1 MRVKDF
7 FDKVQGIFFMLC
19 CSLFFFS
26 STAQADIAVIVNPA
40 NQGASATLTSVQEIF
55 LGIRSRLSNG
65 AEVTPLDQGQD
76 QKIRQNFYKLVASK
90 NAVEMKAYWTR
101 LIFTG
106 RGSPPPVLSSGQAVR
121 ERVATDKK
129 AIGYVDA
136 STVRGASDVSTIFV
150 IPE

>member
-7 FDKVQGIFFMLC
+7 FYKLPGIFFTLGS
-19 CSLFFFS
+19 SLLFFS
-26 STAQADIAVIVNPA
+26 SIAHADIAVIVNPA
-40 NQGASATLTSVQEIF
+40 NQGASVTMTNVQEIF
-55 LGIRSRLSNG
+55 LGIRGRLSNG
-65 AEVTPLDQGQD
+65 AEVTPVDQGQD

-106 RGSPPPVLSSGQAVR
+106 RGSPPPVLPSAQAVR
-121 ERVATDKK
+121 ERVASDKR
-129 AIGYVDA
+129 AIGYIEA
-136 STVRGASDVSTIFV
+136 GTVKGASDVSTIFV